1 MSSCA
6 IVILLK
12 KFIPID
18 TRMARA
24 MWYVLFM
31 TPVGSSMEISM
42 KKRRQSTK
50 DNLIPVEKSTKVIK
64 LDRRGKAELRSRSER
79 IGNAAAVFTALLALA
94 CMLYCLCIY
103 FFMGYGSRFFLIW
116 GVLAVGLAGLS
127 WLLWHPGLRER
138 IPRVLRIGFMAAV
151 TVGVLLFVVVEGLI
165 FSQFG
170 ARAQGDADYM
180 IVLGAQWKNGY
191 PSYVLQKRLDAAIV
205 YLKENPDMIVI
216 VSGGQGSNEPI
227 SEAEGMAGYL
237 QAAGIDPERIV
248 QENQSTSTSEN
259 LEFSE
264 RYLNKAED
272 RVLIV
277 TSNFHVYRAVK
288 IAQKKGYAQVE
299 GLAADS
305 YPAML
310 PNNLLREFFG
320 VVKDF
325 VVGNM

>member
-1 MSSCA
+1 MCYS
-6 IVILLK
+6 
-12 KFIPID
+12 
-18 TRMARA
+18 
-24 MWYVLFM
+24 Y
-31 TPVGSSMEISM
+31 SM

-50 DNLIPVEKSTKVIK
+50 DNLIPAEKSTKVIK
-64 LDRRGKAELRSRSER
+64 LPRRGKTEPRRS
-79 IGNAAAVFTALLALA
+79 ALALLTALLALA

-103 FFMGYGSRFFLIW
+103 FFMGYGTKFFLIW
-116 GVLAVGLAGLS
+116 GVMAVGFAGLS
-127 WLLWHPGLRER
+127 WLLWKPGLCER
-138 IPRVLRIGFMAAV
+138 IPRVLRIGFIAV
-151 TVGVLLFVVVEGLI
+151 VMVGVLLLVIVEGLI

-205 YLKENPDMIVI
+205 YLKENPDTIVI

-237 QAAGIDPERIV
+237 QDAGIDAERIV
-248 QENQSTSTSEN
+248 QEDQSTSTSEN
-259 LEFSE
+259 LEFSAG
-264 RYLNKAED
+264 YLNKAED
-272 RVLIV
+272 RVVIV
-277 TSNFHVYRAVK
+277 TSDFHVYRAMK
-288 IAQKKGYAQVE
+288 IASKKGYAQVA
-299 GLAADS
+299 GLSAGS